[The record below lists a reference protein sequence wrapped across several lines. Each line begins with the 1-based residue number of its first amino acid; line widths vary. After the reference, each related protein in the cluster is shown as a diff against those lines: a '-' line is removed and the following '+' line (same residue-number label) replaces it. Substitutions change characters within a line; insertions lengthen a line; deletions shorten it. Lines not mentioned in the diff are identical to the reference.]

1 MAQRSIEPGKAPC
14 GAIAAKL
21 SKVDEDICYPEQA
34 GGCFIKGTRVYTRE
48 GKKPIEEIQVGD
60 WVLSCPEDS
69 PGQPEYKRVVRTFAH
84 DPQPVFRIIIHPEGW
99 VFPDPSYFV
108 VATGNHPFWVEGVGW
123 TCADALNPQQ
133 WLRQGDGGR
142 AFVGGVSRVYR
153 TGQEGIGWVSST
165 LEPDGHGS
173 VFDYANYAAVDDSV
187 EEKFLYLPDEVL
199 ASDDPYLRVPV
210 FNLEV
215 EDFHTYYVGG
225 KHGFWVHN
233 ANCEGVRLANGDG
246 VVPPFCSEH
255 LWTRLSGASGDS
267 TAPEVARVGFTA
279 ADTHGNPGR
288 VGKLGRLHSWC
299 GNARWLWLVM
309 LLGTMSA
316 QAQPLSLADLL
327 QRAHASEPTFLGAKA
342 AVSTAQAREDQAF
355 GALLPQLSASA
366 GTHAN
371 SRNYATRNDITPRA
385 SDEYNNHS
393 AQISLTQPLWRPA
406 ELVGLKQA
414 RIMVAQAEYQLT
426 AAEQELAARLV
437 EAWFDLLAARDAKA
451 FAEQQVAALEQQ
463 WRVSIRAEELGG
475 GSQPQTEDALAKLE
489 QARADAAV
497 AETDIELKRAA
508 MEQWVGPLPE
518 FTLPHLNG
526 AVVLI
531 DPAAQ
536 ALDVWL
542 QEVEAGNP
550 SVLAARR
557 AYEAAEAEVSKQR
570 AGHSPTLDLV
580 ASYGQNSQAVGGFPG
595 QAGYDIKQGSIGV
608 QLNVPLY
615 SGGTQ
620 SAKVAEALAQE
631 ERASQ
636 EIEAARR
643 SAVLA
648 AKRAWFTWR
657 GAVARAAAGAQSIRA
672 ARAELARTGR
682 GSERG
687 LQTRLEI
694 LQAEQQ
700 LRAGQRDFCKGR
712 YDQIVSLIRLKAA
725 AGTLLLSDVTRIDGL
740 LVPLR
745 EAADPEPW
753 VHVAEAGNR

>member
-1 MAQRSIEPGKAPC
+1 MRQLTKTPASNGLC
-14 GAIAAKL
+14 FAA
-21 SKVDEDICYPEQA
+21 
-34 GGCFIKGTRVYTRE
+34 GTLIHTKE
-48 GKKPIEEIQVGD
+48 GLKPIEDIQVGD
-60 WVLSCPEDS
+60 WVLS
-69 PGQPEYKRVVRTFAH
+69 QPEETGAQAYKRVTRTVQHEDKAVYRVSCH
-84 DPQPVFRIIIHPEGW
+84 KKDGDKHVYQRLIV
-99 VFPDPSYFV
+99 
-108 VATGNHPFWVEGVGW
+108 TGSHPFYVVGQRKEEWWDQEEWDAMPKQVGWRRADLLDNLDIVLLANGETMRVSMVDPIWRTKQEGVGW
-123 TCADALNPQQ
+123 IAAGPDAELGRLID
-133 WLRQGDGGR
+133 LRDGRLELDRERSFSDFMGVGDFGIR
-142 AFVGGVSRVYR
+142 YETPELEDKWAYKCTVYN
-153 TGQEGIGWVSST
+153 
-165 LEPDGHGS
+165 
-173 VFDYANYAAVDDSV
+173 F
-187 EEKFLYLPDEVL
+187 
-199 ASDDPYLRVPV
+199 
-210 FNLEV
+210 EV
-215 EDFHTYYVGG
+215 EDFHTYYVGELG
-225 KHGFWVHN
+225 VWVHN
-233 ANCEGVRLANGDG
+233 AHG
-246 VVPPFCSEH
+246 FEH
-255 LWTRLSGASGDS
+255 SLKPLSPSAGKVTASADVEVGTTSADSHGGQTRAGK
-267 TAPEVARVGFTA
+267 
-279 ADTHGNPGR
+279 PGR
-288 VGKLGRLHSWC
+288 WRRWR
-299 GNARWLWLVM
+299 GNARWSWLAV
-309 LLGTMSA
+309 LLGAMSA
-316 QAQPLSLADLL
+316 QAQPLSLSDLL
-327 QRAHASEPTFLGAKA
+327 ERARASEPTFLGAKA

-371 SRNYATRNDITPRA
+371 SRNYETRDDVTPRA

-393 AQISLTQPLWRPA
+393 TQISLTQPLWRPA
-406 ELVGLKQA
+406 DVAGLKQA
-414 RIMVAQAEYQLT
+414 KIMVAQAEYQLT

-451 FAEQQVAALEQQ
+451 FADQQVAALEQQ
-463 WRVSIRAEELGG
+463 WRVSARAEELGA
-475 GSQPQTEDALAKLE
+475 GSHPLTEEALAKLE
-489 QARADAAV
+489 QAKADAAV

-526 AVVLI
+526 SVALI

-550 SVLAARR
+550 SVLAARQ
-557 AYEAAEAEVSKQR
+557 AYEAAEAEVRKQR

-580 ASYGQNSQAVGGFPG
+580 ASYGKNSQAVGGFPG

-725 AGTLLLSDVTRIDGL
+725 AGTLLLSDVTGIDGL

-745 EAADPEPW
+745 EAADPAPR
-753 VHVAEAGNR
+753 VHIAEAGNR

>member
-1 MAQRSIEPGKAPC
+1 
-14 GAIAAKL
+14 
-21 SKVDEDICYPEQA
+21 
-34 GGCFIKGTRVYTRE
+34 
-48 GKKPIEEIQVGD
+48 
-60 WVLSCPEDS
+60 
-69 PGQPEYKRVVRTFAH
+69 
-84 DPQPVFRIIIHPEGW
+84 
-99 VFPDPSYFV
+99 
-108 VATGNHPFWVEGVGW
+108 
-123 TCADALNPQQ
+123 
-133 WLRQGDGGR
+133 
-142 AFVGGVSRVYR
+142 
-153 TGQEGIGWVSST
+153 
-165 LEPDGHGS
+165 
-173 VFDYANYAAVDDSV
+173 
-187 EEKFLYLPDEVL
+187 
-199 ASDDPYLRVPV
+199 
-210 FNLEV
+210 
-215 EDFHTYYVGG
+215 
-225 KHGFWVHN
+225 
-233 ANCEGVRLANGDG
+233 
-246 VVPPFCSEH
+246 
-255 LWTRLSGASGDS
+255 
-267 TAPEVARVGFTA
+267 
-279 ADTHGNPGR
+279 
-288 VGKLGRLHSWC
+288 
-299 GNARWLWLVM
+299 
-309 LLGTMSA
+309 MSA
-316 QAQPLSLADLL
+316 QAQPLSLSDLL
-327 QRAHASEPTFLGAKA
+327 ERARASEPTFLGAKA

-371 SRNYATRNDITPRA
+371 SRNYETRDDVTPRA

-393 AQISLTQPLWRPA
+393 TQISLTQPLWRPA
-406 ELVGLKQA
+406 DVAGLKQA
-414 RIMVAQAEYQLT
+414 KIMVAQAEYQLT

-451 FAEQQVAALEQQ
+451 FADQQVAALDQQ
-463 WRVSIRAEELGG
+463 WRVSARAEELGA
-475 GSQPQTEDALAKLE
+475 GSHPQTEEALAKLE
-489 QARADAAV
+489 QAKADAAV

-526 AVVLI
+526 SVALI

-550 SVLAARR
+550 SVLAARQ
-557 AYEAAEAEVSKQR
+557 AYEAAEAEVRKQR

-580 ASYGQNSQAVGGFPG
+580 ASYGKNSQAVGGFPG

-636 EIEAARR
+636 EVEAARR

-648 AKRAWFTWR
+648 AKRAWFAWR

-672 ARAELARTGR
+672 ARAELARAGR

-687 LQTRLEI
+687 LQTRLET

-725 AGTLLLSDVTRIDGL
+725 AGTLLLSDVTGIDGL

-745 EAADPEPW
+745 EAADPEPR
-753 VHVAEAGNR
+753 VHIAEAGDR

>member
-1 MAQRSIEPGKAPC
+1 MRQLTKTPTSNGLC
-14 GAIAAKL
+14 FAA
-21 SKVDEDICYPEQA
+21 
-34 GGCFIKGTRVYTRE
+34 GTLIHTKE
-48 GKKPIEEIQVGD
+48 GLKPIEDIQVGD
-60 WVLSCPEDS
+60 WVLS
-69 PGQPEYKRVVRTFAH
+69 QPEEAGEQAYKRVTRTVWHEDKA
-84 DPQPVFRIIIHPEGW
+84 VWRIGCYVQRGGE
-99 VFPDPSYFV
+99 FV
-108 VATGNHPFWVEGVGW
+108 NEFYVVTGSHPFYVVGQYKEDWYDQDDWDALPKKTGWCRVDCLTDNDIVLLSSGDEARISLVDPIWRTSTVGVGW
-123 TCADALNPQQ
+123 IAAGRDAELGRLID
-133 WLRQGDGGR
+133 LRNGR
-142 AFVGGVSRVYR
+142 ISENFEDKCLSEFDRDTTFGIRHETPELEDKWAYKCTVYN
-153 TGQEGIGWVSST
+153 
-165 LEPDGHGS
+165 
-173 VFDYANYAAVDDSV
+173 F
-187 EEKFLYLPDEVL
+187 
-199 ASDDPYLRVPV
+199 
-210 FNLEV
+210 EV
-215 EDFHTYYVGG
+215 EDFHTYYVGELG
-225 KHGFWVHN
+225 VWVHN
-233 ANCEGVRLANGDG
+233 AHG
-246 VVPPFCSEH
+246 FEH
-255 LWTRLSGASGDS
+255 SLKPLSPSAGKS
-267 TAPEVARVGFTA
+267 TASADVEVGSTA
-279 ADTHGNPGR
+279 ADTHGSPVRAGKPCRWRRWRGR
-288 VGKLGRLHSWC
+288 
-299 GNARWLWLVM
+299 ARWSWLAV

-316 QAQPLSLADLL
+316 QAQPLSLSDLL
-327 QRAHASEPTFLGAKA
+327 ERARASEPTFQGAKA

-371 SRNYATRNDITPRA
+371 SRNYETRDDVTPRA

-393 AQISLTQPLWRPA
+393 TQISLTQPLWRPA
-406 ELVGLKQA
+406 DVAGLKQA

-451 FAEQQVAALEQQ
+451 FADQQVAALEQQ
-463 WRVSIRAEELGG
+463 WRVSARAEELGA
-475 GSQPQTEDALAKLE
+475 GSHPQTEDALAKLE
-489 QARADAAV
+489 QAKADAAV

-526 AVVLI
+526 SVALI

-550 SVLAARR
+550 TVLAARQ
-557 AYEAAEAEVSKQR
+557 AYEAAEAEVRKQR

-580 ASYGQNSQAVGGFPG
+580 ASYGKNSQAVGGFPG

-636 EIEAARR
+636 EVEAARR

-648 AKRAWFTWR
+648 AKRAWFAWR

-672 ARAELARTGR
+672 ARAELTRTGR

-725 AGTLLLSDVTRIDGL
+725 AGTLLLSDVTGIDGL

-745 EAADPEPW
+745 EAADPAPR
-753 VHVAEAGNR
+753 VHIAEAGNR